1 MKKPFTFLAHA
12 CLLVCLLTVLLSC
25 KTQEQM
31 SEAATQL
38 PISSPVS
45 TRPEVD
51 SGSRTAEPAKTLPWP
66 TGTGIPVT
74 SSDPTSTATPVPPTL
89 TSEEKANNLTNL
101 MRAETDCKLPCW
113 WSIIPERSHVAEVKE
128 ALEAQGFVW
137 GEDNTARIRVGDIV
151 ISLQFEIEEGII
163 RTIYVGSDNMSAFSS
178 SSPLQFSEFWE
189 EYDLASLLDTYGQ
202 PSQVFVY
209 HPFQFDPSG
218 GPVFHLVI
226 AYTEEGVALEYL
238 GSAEHLGD
246 NRYRACAS
254 LDSIGSIGLLLYQA
268 GTREDVI
275 KQLIPPDS
283 VSHIAEPAAVYEQI
297 SWQQATGTDFSTF
310 YKSIRADNEDICFE
324 FSSK

>member
-1 MKKPFTFLAHA
+1 MNLSCKPSATPSQSLRRLAATFFGHQPNTGERGQSYCQSCLVPYPGCRQSAPALVPKRPGRTTGQNACKRYSMARLRLVRAAKEHRYGSATGCLRRNSGCCLTLWEINTMKKPFTFLAHA

-45 TRPEVD
+45 TRPEMD

-74 SSDPTSTATPVPPTL
+74 SSDPTSTAIPVPPTL

-163 RTIYVGSDNMSAFSS
+163 RTI
-178 SSPLQFSEFWE
+178 
-189 EYDLASLLDTYGQ
+189 
-202 PSQVFVY
+202 
-209 HPFQFDPSG
+209 
-218 GPVFHLVI
+218 
-226 AYTEEGVALEYL
+226 
-238 GSAEHLGD
+238 
-246 NRYRACAS
+246 
-254 LDSIGSIGLLLYQA
+254 
-268 GTREDVI
+268 
-275 KQLIPPDS
+275 
-283 VSHIAEPAAVYEQI
+283 
-297 SWQQATGTDFSTF
+297 
-310 YKSIRADNEDICFE
+310 
-324 FSSK
+324 